1 MNTNE
6 KMNEATLDPLGDA
19 PVTVGVTNSQQYG
32 VQASMQSM
40 PIQPAKQK
48 IAAEFQYAKL
58 MEADNAVATKD
69 GLLYCWNSSFWK
81 LQSDE
86 DNARHALTWLGMNVP
101 QRAIASTAESC
112 VRTALLLA
120 NPLPPKPVHT
130 VVPVHGG
137 WFTFNSNYSIS
148 FAQPQ
153 RMIGITHRVPVKTK
167 AAFGDYVPAAVP
179 VDSLFGKFIESSLPD
194 SAVRELVQTYIGYT
208 LCSHVKH
215 QVGHLWI
222 GAKGSNGKS
231 TMLNIV
237 MALHEKAVAMQLDKL
252 EGFNLSSL
260 LGATLVACDETP
272 KGKIDQ
278 QILKSLISG
287 GTTSINRKFKDV
299 LSYQSAAK
307 FIICANHLPAL
318 TDQSDAFWRRL
329 HVVDWNQ
336 TFLGDQ
342 IIPDLDK
349 KIIQSELH
357 IVLDWALA
365 GLQKLERAGKFVIP
379 EASKQAIHSAKVE
392 SNNVVNWVESNGV
405 SYCDAD
411 QPFNDKSILYENYR
425 EFCKENGFQPCA
437 VPQFFTRLHNE
448 FPSIK
453 ETRTMMGKGA
463 DKKRVRCINLTT
475 GVFCKEDLVEQVAFE
490 KSEIEQA
497 FYG

>member
-1 MNTNE
+1 MNTTDQLNE
-6 KMNEATLDPLGDA
+6 VNLEPLGDA
-19 PVTVGVTNSQQYG
+19 PVTVGMNAHASN
-32 VQASMQSM
+32 VQVSMQSM

-69 GLLYCWNSSFWK
+69 GLLYCWNSNFWK
-81 LQSDE
+81 LQTDK
-86 DNARHALTWLGMNVP
+86 DNASHALLWLGKNVP
-101 QRAIASTAESC
+101 QRANTATAESC
-112 VRTALLLA
+112 VKTALILA
-120 NPLPPKPVHT
+120 NVLPPKPSNT

-137 WFTFNSNYSIS
+137 WFKFNSDFSIS
-148 FAQPQ
+148 LTRPE
-153 RMIGITHRVPVKTK
+153 RHVGITHCVPVKTT
-167 AAFGDYVPAAVP
+167 APIGEYVPAPVP
-179 VDSLFGKFIESSLPD
+179 ADSLFGKFIESSLPD
-194 SAVRELVQTYIGYT
+194 PAIRELVQTYVGYT

-237 MALHEKAVAMQLDKL
+237 SALHEKAVAMQLDKL
-252 EGFNLSSL
+252 EGFNLASL

-299 LSYQSAAK
+299 LSYQSMAK

-318 TDQSDAFWRRL
+318 VDQSDAFWRRF
-329 HVVDWNQ
+329 HVVEWNQ
-336 TFLGDQ
+336 TFKGDQ
-342 IIPDLDK
+342 IVMDLDK

-365 GLQKLERAGKFVIP
+365 GLQKLERAGKFIIP
-379 EASKQAIHSAKVE
+379 EASKQAVRSAKVE
-392 SNNVVNWVESNGV
+392 SNNVTNWVESNGV
-405 SYCDAD
+405 SYCDPD

-437 VPQFFTRLHNE
+437 VPQFFTRLHSD
-448 FPSIK
+448 FPDIQEK
-453 ETRTMMGKGA
+453 RTMMGNGA
-463 DKKRVRCINLTT
+463 DKKRIRCINLTT
-475 GVFCKEDLVEQVAFE
+475 GVFSKEDLNEQVALE
-490 KSEIEQA
+490 KNEIEQA